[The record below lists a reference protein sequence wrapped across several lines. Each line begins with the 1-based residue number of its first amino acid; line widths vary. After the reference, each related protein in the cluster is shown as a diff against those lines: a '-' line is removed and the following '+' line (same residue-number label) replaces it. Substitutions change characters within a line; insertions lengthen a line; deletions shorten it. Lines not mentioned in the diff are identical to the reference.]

1 VSSRK
6 PNIMIEASAAIT
18 GRLSIAIKLYLPYL
32 LIEIPAFLQ

>member
-6 PNIMIEASAAIT
+6 PNIMIDVSAAIT
-18 GRLSIAIKLYLPYL
+18 GRLSIAMMLYLPYL